1 MAEIKGPS
9 PELLSRVFEQRM
21 QQADIRR
28 ILDTLSTSDQD
39 VFLDSIS
46 ETLEKFTALMEVS
59 NSLADSLELDVLF
72 GRLVEL
78 TTEALRADRGTI
90 FMNDRKEQQLFS
102 RIATGQG
109 MAQEIRF
116 PNHLGIAGSVF
127 TSGTALVIP
136 DAYAD
141 SRFNPAVDKKTGYRT
156 RNILTAPVRDNHHK
170 TVGVIQILNKHDDED
185 FTDSDLSLLE
195 AMGSQAASALVKAQL
210 FEEIDKAHKE
220 EAELFEIT
228 RAVSTEI
235 RLQPLI
241 EKIIDTATSML
252 ECDRGTL
259 FLNDEKTDQLWSMVA
274 SGLET
279 KEIRFPNHL
288 GIAGSVFTSGETA
301 NIPDAYADA
310 RFNQA
315 VDKKTGYKTNTILC
329 MPVINKKGQSIGV
342 IQLLNKEEGPF
353 NLKDESRVAAFSAQ
367 AAIAI
372 ENAKLFQEVMDM
384 KNYNESILESMTNGL
399 ITLTAEH
406 MAEKCNEAAARILQR
421 SEEDIVGNSVD
432 QLLPGEANQWARD
445 IVAKVLSDRVTD
457 TALDQELTLAS
468 GNTLS
473 VNLTVVPLIN
483 QKDEFIG
490 ALVVLEDIS
499 HAKRMQGTLARYM
512 TKEVADQLLSDEEGL
527 GGQVKEATVFF
538 SDIRSFTTISEALGA
553 EETVSMLNEY
563 FTDMVDI
570 LFEYHGILDKY
581 IGDAIMAVFG
591 TPFATG
597 RDADNALTASIQMM
611 VKLAEFNLRRGKE
624 GKQLLDIGIGLNTA
638 EIVVGNIGSEK
649 RMDYTVI
656 GDGVNLA
663 SRLEAANKQY
673 GSAILISEFTRN
685 ALQEDYR
692 LRLADK
698 LQVKGKTKPVHIYE
712 ALDYHTPQSFPNMAE
727 VLELFKTAQEKYFQ
741 ADFKAAHDIFDT
753 ILKLHERDRLA
764 QMYMQRC
771 KHFLAEPP
779 GPTWDGIWVMTTK

>member
-399 ITLTAEH
+399 ITLTA
-406 MAEKCNEAAARILQR
+406 
-421 SEEDIVGNSVD
+421 
-432 QLLPGEANQWARD
+432 
-445 IVAKVLSDRVTD
+445 
-457 TALDQELTLAS
+457 
-468 GNTLS
+468 
-473 VNLTVVPLIN
+473 
-483 QKDEFIG
+483 
-490 ALVVLEDIS
+490 
-499 HAKRMQGTLARYM
+499 
-512 TKEVADQLLSDEEGL
+512 
-527 GGQVKEATVFF
+527 
-538 SDIRSFTTISEALGA
+538 
-553 EETVSMLNEY
+553 
-563 FTDMVDI
+563 
-570 LFEYHGILDKY
+570 
-581 IGDAIMAVFG
+581 
-591 TPFATG
+591 
-597 RDADNALTASIQMM
+597 
-611 VKLAEFNLRRGKE
+611 
-624 GKQLLDIGIGLNTA
+624 
-638 EIVVGNIGSEK
+638 
-649 RMDYTVI
+649 
-656 GDGVNLA
+656 
-663 SRLEAANKQY
+663 
-673 GSAILISEFTRN
+673 
-685 ALQEDYR
+685 
-692 LRLADK
+692 
-698 LQVKGKTKPVHIYE
+698 
-712 ALDYHTPQSFPNMAE
+712 
-727 VLELFKTAQEKYFQ
+727 
-741 ADFKAAHDIFDT
+741 
-753 ILKLHERDRLA
+753 
-764 QMYMQRC
+764 
-771 KHFLAEPP
+771 
-779 GPTWDGIWVMTTK
+779 